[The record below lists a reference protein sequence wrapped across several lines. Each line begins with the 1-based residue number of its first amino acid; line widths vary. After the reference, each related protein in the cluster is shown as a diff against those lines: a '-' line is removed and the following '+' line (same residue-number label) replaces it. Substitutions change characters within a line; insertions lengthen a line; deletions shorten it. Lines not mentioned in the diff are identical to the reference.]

1 MRAVLIRSW
10 LYVAIYLSFLYVSDC
25 LLSILPCF
33 PLIFSYGFRE
43 ESGMSD
49 TVYGASMAIVIDLMR
64 RARRPFGIKVAQ
76 SSNSDAATAVVGS
89 SPMIQSRL

>member
-1 MRAVLIRSW
+1 MIRG
-10 LYVAIYLSFLYVSDC
+10 YLSTFLYVSDC
-25 LLSILPCF
+25 LLSILPICF
-33 PLIFSYGFRE
+33 PLLFSYGFRE